1 MYEKFRNCWN
11 PCRQAAKN
19 GHTSQLQ
26 QQGEQQQT
34 HKVGKKTGGDRSMIV
49 QVDRTLDRTVD
60 QSNSSSVSQLGL
72 GLQKLPS
79 NDRMFPRAGHRER
92 GGAGEGRARVR
103 RIVAGRQKEGNH

>member
-19 GHTSQLQ
+19 GHTSQLQQQ

-49 QVDRTLDRTVD
+49 QVDRTVD

-72 GLQKLPS
+72 GLQKLPT
-79 NDRMFPRAGHRER
+79 NDRMFPRAGHQER
-92 GGAGEGRARVR
+92 GEAGEGRARVR